1 MYTLIPGAGARRPPR
16 KVIFIGL
23 RGIPQVQ
30 GGVETHVAAL
40 SARMAERGWEV
51 EVLGR
56 KPYLPSWKPF
66 VWKGVTVTPLWSPR
80 SKGLEA
86 LLHTAVSV
94 VIAALRSPDI
104 IHIQAIGPALLT
116 PLARLLGLKVVVTH
130 HGFDYE
136 RQKWGWLAKTV
147 LRAGEAIGMKFSHAN
162 IAVSKSIADKVR
174 LKLGV
179 GAAFIPNGIETD
191 VPKLG
196 TTSPDCLQGLSGRYI
211 LAVGRIVEEKRQL
224 DLIDAFARMND
235 PDAKLVIVGKA
246 DHDSSYMREVE
257 QAAAATPGVILAGF
271 QYGAA
276 LAELY
281 GRAALFVLPSS
292 HEGMPIVLLEALS
305 NGIPCLASDIDAN
318 LALDLGTE
326 NYFALGDLDALAEA
340 MEQKLATPDT
350 AHCQARAI
358 RIKDSYGW
366 SPIVDRTITIY
377 EDALAVWKPRSA
389 RRRGTGIA
397 KPVGFGGR
405 S

>member
-1 MYTLIPGAGARRPPR
+1 MYTLIPAAGARRPPR

-40 SARMAERGWEV
+40 SARMAQRGWEV

-80 SKGLEA
+80 SRGLEA
-86 LLHTAVSV
+86 LLHTALSV
-94 VIAALRSPDI
+94 VVAALRSPDVV
-104 IHIQAIGPALLT
+104 HIQAIGPALLT

-136 RQKWGWLAKTV
+136 RQKWGWFAKTV

-162 IAVSKSIADKVR
+162 IGVSKTITDKIR
-174 LKLGV
+174 RKLGV

-191 VPKLG
+191 VPKSG
-196 TTSPDCLQGLSGRYI
+196 GSSVDFLQGMSGRYI

-224 DLIDAFARMND
+224 DLINAFARLND
-235 PDAKLVIVGKA
+235 PDTKLIIVGKA
-246 DHDSSYMREVE
+246 DHESSYMREVE

-281 GRAALFVLPSS
+281 ERAALFVLPSS

-326 NYFALGDLDALAEA
+326 NYFSLGDIDGLAEA
-340 MEQKLATPDT
+340 MKQKLATPDT

-366 SPIVDRTITIY
+366 NPIVDRTISIY
-377 EDALAVWKPRSA
+377 EDAIAVWKPRNA
-389 RRRGTGIA
+389 RRRGTGVA
-397 KPVGFGGR
+397 KRLEFGGR
-405 S
+405 